1 MASGTNNAT
10 TMISLPIGYISLTGL
25 ASQKYGAASNKVPR
39 RKQRGINCKLQSLRV
54 EFPAACGVSLV
65 DERIYPQE
73 PQRNGADVPL
83 CISGEVPT
91 SSV

>member
-39 RKQRGINCKLQSLRV
+39 RKQRGINCKLQFAFAPR
-54 EFPAACGVSLV
+54 CGELN
-65 DERIYPQE
+65 
-73 PQRNGADVPL
+73 PQRLMLTP
-83 CISGEVPT
+83 CILNMDDLRD
-91 SSV
+91 SV